1 MRIAVILAE
10 KGADV
15 VCVGPASTV
24 ADVVEVLAAR
34 RIGAVLVMAG
44 ESILGVVSE
53 RDLVRALAT
62 GQRGLLARQA
72 QEMMTSP
79 AVTISPDD
87 SVVGAMRLMTD
98 RHVRHLPVLDSGRL
112 VGLVSIGDLVK
123 ARIELAEREALELK
137 DYIATA

>member
-1 MRIAVILAE
+1 MRIAAVLAA

-15 VCVGPASTV
+15 VHVEPGATIAEVVQVLVG
-24 ADVVEVLAAR
+24 R
-34 RIGAVLVMAG
+34 QIGAVLVMSG
-44 ESILGVVSE
+44 DSILGVLSE
-53 RDLVRALAT
+53 RDVVCALAA
-62 GQRGLLARQA
+62 GRGDLLERRVRD
-72 QEMMTSP
+72 MMTSP
-79 AVTISPDD
+79 VVTISPDD

-98 RHVRHLPVLDSGRL
+98 RRLRHLPVLESGRL